1 MSRNLTVGLLLTFQF
16 FSVIPVKKNL
26 PMEKAQLT
34 AMYMLLPLLGLL
46 FGSVLAT
53 ATLLIR
59 ETTDVSSLLLAF
71 VIVTGSII
79 FTGGLHL
86 DGLADVGDAY
96 FSYQDREKRLEIMGD
111 PRIGAFGAMVLFLAL
126 AGKIIIISETILSVS
141 LWAVVC
147 IPVLSR
153 IGLMLLFSLTASAK
167 NTGLAA
173 YFQKSADLKR
183 IATAALL
190 WLVIIVAAIA
200 FLLGWQ
206 VAGVFVMTAAIA
218 TFVYRQ
224 WCRKNFGGVTG
235 DLFGAYV
242 EGMELLLWTMLLFF
256 I

>member
-1 MSRNLTVGLLLTFQF
+1 MSRNLTSGLLLIFQF
-16 FSVIPVKKNL
+16 FSVIPVKKQL
-26 PMEKAQLT
+26 PMKKAQLT
-34 AMYMLLPLLGLL
+34 AMYMLLPLLGML
-46 FGSVLAT
+46 FGGVLASAALLLRE
-53 ATLLIR
+53 ATDVNALLI
-59 ETTDVSSLLLAF
+59 AF
-71 VIVTGSII
+71 IIVAGSII
-79 FTGGLHL
+79 LTGGLHM
-86 DGLADVGDAY
+86 DGMADVGDAY

-153 IGLMLLFSLTASAK
+153 IGMLLLFSLTSSAK

-173 YFQKSADLKR
+173 YFQKSADLKK
-183 IATAALL
+183 IAAAALL
-190 WLVIIVAAIA
+190 WLVFIAEAMA

-206 VAGVFVMTAAIA
+206 VAGVLVTTAAIA
-218 TFVYRQ
+218 SFGYRR